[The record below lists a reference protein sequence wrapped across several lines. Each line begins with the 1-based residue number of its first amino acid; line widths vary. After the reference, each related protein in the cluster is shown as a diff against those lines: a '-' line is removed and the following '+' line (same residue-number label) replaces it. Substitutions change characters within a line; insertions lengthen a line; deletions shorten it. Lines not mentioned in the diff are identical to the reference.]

1 MSAFNGK
8 KGIFSVKTLT
18 SCAVLTAIT
27 VVLSRFLVLTPTES
41 SRYSIE
47 AVPIFLSGML
57 FGPVAGAFVG
67 FAADFIGC
75 LFSPFGYNPIFSIPP
90 ILYGLCAGLFRRYMM
105 NKTGIF
111 RIAVGFACPIIFGSV
126 LWQSLALTL
135 VYGGGGKSAYFT
147 ATIVSRGIQFAV
159 MWVIDSLLVWLLLKS
174 KILVSARLLSKKRK
188 Q

>member
-1 MSAFNGK
+1 MSVFNGK
-8 KGIFSVKTLT
+8 RGLFSVRTLT
-18 SCAVLTAIT
+18 SCAVLIAVT

-90 ILYGLCAGLFRRYMM
+90 LLYGLCAGFFGGFL
-105 NKTGIF
+105 KKKVSIL
-111 RIAVGFACPIIFGSV
+111 RIAAAFACPIIVGSI
-126 LWQSLALTL
+126 LWQSAALTI
-135 VYGGGGKSAYFT
+135 VYGGGGKAAYFT
-147 ATIVSRGIQFAV
+147 ATVISRGIQFAV
-159 MWVIDSLLVWLLLKS
+159 MWVIDSLLVLLLLKS
-174 KILVSARLLSKKRK
+174 KLLASAGLLTKKEEK
-188 Q
+188 